1 MINHKDSFTVKRIST
16 VLLITA
22 LTGLSTFSSGATT
35 LSEMRALNATQK
47 PGMTIVCQSRTVI
60 PVNDKKEP
68 VTIDER
74 LSGYVVSN
82 TGDMMVLDVTYEQ
95 RDDGKDEPFHTE
107 KYLLTTTLENERQKM
122 EVDMRTLK
130 IMVPKA
136 RHLESG
142 LREVMEA
149 EPVTYTDYATYRI
162 TALPAYELLPDRN
175 NPGAAIMHCAPE
187 HDLTVRK

>member
-1 MINHKDSFTVKRIST
+1 MNTIVIRGLL
-16 VLLITA
+16 VMLLI
-22 LTGLSTFSSGATT
+22 GMIQGRPGAAT

-60 PVNDKKEP
+60 PVNGKKEP

-149 EPVTYTDYATYRI
+149 EPVTYTDYGTYRI
-162 TALPAYELLPDRN
+162 TALPAYEILPGRD
-175 NPGAAIMHCAPE
+175 NPGAPSMHCALAMNASVPG
-187 HDLTVRK
+187 DTR